1 MATASWR
8 ETTDWSACLTQK
20 GHLFGYNR
28 KLFHTDLSPVASGIR
43 SQERELKDLA
53 RIAARV
59 AETQKLS
66 SDLAKM
72 DLGEGFQKSLKA
84 DHPGRA
90 FATNT
95 RVRSARPMTAAR
107 RRLRMPGR
115 LGGGLDLGGDIAGE
129 VLRLPRARRGTAC
142 RLQGHSFLRLA
153 MIRLS
158 SVTVPAMSICWEGF
172 PHPLSRTAIAA
183 ATRVAGGV
191 IAFLPQSRPR
201 RRTWRGLGRR
211 RQRALK
217 RLSVGR
223 LGCRIFPV

>member
-1 MATASWR
+1 M
-8 ETTDWSACLTQK
+8 TQK
-20 GHLFGYNR
+20 GDLFGYNR
-28 KLFHTDLSPVASGIR
+28 KLFHADLSPVASGVL
-43 SQERELKDLA
+43 SQERELKNLA

-66 SDLAKM
+66 SDLAKI
-72 DLGEGFQKSLKA
+72 DLGEGFQKVLKA

-107 RRLRMPGR
+107 RRLRMPWPPGR
-115 LGGGLDLGGDIAGE
+115 GARPRWRLAGE

-153 MIRLS
+153 MIRLL

-191 IAFLPQSRPR
+191 IAF
-201 RRTWRGLGRR
+201 
-211 RQRALK
+211 
-217 RLSVGR
+217 
-223 LGCRIFPV
+223 